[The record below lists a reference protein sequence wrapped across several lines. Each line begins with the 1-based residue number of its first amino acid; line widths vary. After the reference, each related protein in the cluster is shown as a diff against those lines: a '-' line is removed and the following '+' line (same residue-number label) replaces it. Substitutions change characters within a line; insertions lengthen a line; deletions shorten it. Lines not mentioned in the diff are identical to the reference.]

1 MFNSDLQSWT
11 YLLHAIKQQKT
22 QVLDIYCF
30 CSTINTKAEIKN
42 HKLLL
47 SLTEYLLSLFGYMY
61 QNLCVF

>member
-11 YLLHAIKQQKT
+11 YLLHAIKQQKNPGIRYI
-22 QVLDIYCF
+22 LFY
-30 CSTINTKAEIKN
+30 STINTKAEIKN